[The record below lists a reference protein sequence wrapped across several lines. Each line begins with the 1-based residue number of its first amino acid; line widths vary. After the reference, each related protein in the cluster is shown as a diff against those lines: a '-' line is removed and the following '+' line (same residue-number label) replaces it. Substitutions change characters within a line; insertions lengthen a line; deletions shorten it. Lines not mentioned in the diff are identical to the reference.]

1 MAKSNFFKDNQSLIF
16 GGVLLY
22 LINDVVLSPLL
33 ENLGLKKSK
42 AEVNILAENSNVTSP
57 WNPQFWASSPRGA
70 LILTDSAASNFV
82 EQIWDSVGYF
92 NDDFELV
99 LSIFKQLKTQS
110 QVSYLVKKFSDIKGK
125 DLLTWLVGG
134 NIFSYPAD
142 RFSAEEVQQLVN
154 YVSNLKKY

>member
-42 AEVNILAENSNVTSP
+42 AEVNILAENSNVTSA

-70 LILTDSAASNFV
+70 LILTDAAASNFV
-82 EQIWDSVGYF
+82 EQIWGSVGYF
-92 NDDFELV
+92 NDDF
-99 LSIFKQLKTQS
+99 SCI
-110 QVSYLVKKFSDIKGK
+110 
-125 DLLTWLVGG
+125 GG
-134 NIFSYPAD
+134 CCNIGAILFPIRICLNGYIPRIIFS
-142 RFSAEEVQQLVN
+142 
-154 YVSNLKKY
+154 